1 MSKGWVYSG
10 ELAADALRS
19 LLRSFPGLTL
29 LSWDL
34 AQLDF
39 PPGIEPRQAG
49 CAFSSSLEVRWEP
62 VAEGR
67 FRVLVLS
74 DAEIPNLP
82 PEFEPAEGDWQRSES
97 TLLRLVDLDD
107 KRFAPQFSAYPGGGR
122 SGVQLRCTV
131 FFRNGIVTF
140 VSPREVSYAQES

>member
-19 LLRSFPGLTL
+19 LLHSFPGLTL

-39 PPGIEPRQAG
+39 PAGIEPRQAG

-74 DAEIPNLP
+74 DVEIPNLP

-97 TLLRLVDLDD
+97 TLRLVDLDD

-122 SGVQLRCTV
+122 SGVQLRCSV
-131 FFRNGIVTF
+131 FLRSGIVTF
-140 VSPREVSYAQES
+140 VSPREVSYAQKS